1 MGTADHHHHDDRDAF
16 CLDCI
21 TADLVH
27 EDVRGQ
33 IALLAALELKHL
45 AAVRASIAGYAWR
58 DEWARVLDVA
68 ALHADLG
75 SDNAVRRLAARRAKE
90 AVTDFLVYRMATANP
105 GTVRLQLAPQ
115 LRDLERRTRARLDA
129 IDRERLDASA
139 FAAAA

>member
-1 MGTADHHHHDDRDAF
+1 MHHHDGDAF

-27 EDVRGQ
+27 EDLRGQ

-45 AAVRASIAGYAWR
+45 AAVRASIAGFSWR

-68 ALHADLG
+68 SLQADLG

-90 AVTDFLVYRMATANP
+90 AVTDFLVYRMALANP
-105 GTVRLQLAPQ
+105 GVVR
-115 LRDLERRTRARLDA
+115 LRDLERRTHARLDA
-129 IDRERLDASA
+129 LDRERLDATA